1 VLLLY
6 FVSARRSPLPANSH
20 YLEYLGKVDPKLAA
34 QSPALTNFATPSM
47 VIEYGPKEDRKEFTH
62 KFNPP
67 MYAGQARKRLE
78 EMHQEARKGLGL
90 VSSMFRCSDAAQS
103 VSEC

>member
-1 VLLLY
+1 M
-6 FVSARRSPLPANSH
+6 
-20 YLEYLGKVDPKLAA
+20 GKVDPKLAV

-47 VIEYGPKEDRKEFTH
+47 VIEYGPKEDRKEFTY
-62 KFNPP
+62 KFSPP

-90 VSSMFRCSDAAQS
+90 VSNIAGHSRDAEIS
-103 VSEC
+103 IEG

>member
-1 VLLLY
+1 MSGPTVPYNSAPLTLL
-6 FVSARRSPLPANSH
+6 SCSH
-20 YLEYLGKVDPKLAA
+20 YLEYLGKVDPKLAV
-34 QSPALTNFATPSM
+34 QSPALINFATPSM
-47 VIEYGPKEDRKEFTH
+47 VVEYGPKDDRKEFTY

-90 VSSMFRCSDAAQS
+90 VSTMFRSF
-103 VSEC
+103 